1 MKSGLGSWEDGV
13 QAKQRAER
21 RMQDAKMQDAG
32 REWALQQW
40 VQGCLSGLADCESQP
55 WRRDLKQAESS
66 GDFNKTQV
74 CPSLH

>member
-1 MKSGLGSWEDGV
+1 
-13 QAKQRAER
+13 
-21 RMQDAKMQDAG
+21 MQDAG